1 MKSICP
7 SCEGTQLTEDEAT
20 GQLIC
25 LDCGTATGIYEGI
38 TQSQEYTETRGLRV
52 VGSAPPKPTRPDF
65 SQFTDSSQV
74 QVASQL
80 ITCSS
85 QTLDNVTFPP
95 HVVTSTQQTD
105 IVDGTAADQ
114 SKAAESEYEDEL
126 DSLEFDKKVDEVTV
140 FKDQTHKPRSGNRP
154 WRLSEPFT
162 YVMRHQAIDFV
173 RELELTGT
181 ERKRFLE
188 SVWRLWLNYLAIT
201 GELGEKAWRL
211 ASVGPGTALQTLL
224 RLERLGRVQRRN
236 ASRDSVTSQRS
247 SVNRRPVPRRILK
260 RKSEP
265 TDKQLKDIFSQD
277 WLIIERRLEHFL
289 WAGWSSLYEPNEG
302 RESLDPFLKTLT
314 KAKNASMFQLKKQR
328 LKKRGSANISEDQ
341 THPGDVEPES
351 GLNIPDQDHSKPNGD
366 DGDFGGL
373 TDLPPITNLKDGALV
388 ELLTSNTRSEDSSS
402 QPGDSTSALWKE
414 CLIRKLSKADPWR
427 RTLWRGQMVG
437 ATSRRGL
444 LEHNLAILFFA
455 YLSAVPTR
463 SAVNPIAWPHLD
475 PAFISAGLIA
485 FTRMVTVQDLV
496 ELCKTNRLAFIST
509 MDCLPRGLFAMHD
522 QNLSRM
528 FKAKRPPTLDNTALA
543 TLRLMHLLGFYQ
555 LPKLPF
561 SWLVHRYIVTLGLPE
576 AVHNVARL
584 VLLRLQTVLANS
596 ADVSTGPNLISSV
609 PWCRLLRVEVVAMA
623 LVVIVLRLLFKL
635 DDVSEHRLSQVAKA
649 LSALQASS
657 SSVCTTNTSSPFDW
671 AAWATYIHQRFGD
684 AVNVADESE
693 TPVIYRATTD
703 DLARLTNVS
712 SLLGCTE
719 FKPGRSVGW
728 GEGSMYQRKHA
739 QPEGKLAISE
749 PVRDLLTIPDKINS
763 CSDVTEPIG
772 VNMLPACPETS
783 KLPKTFQ
790 ITRAVHDGLIS
801 LFRKTQLDFLL
812 DPHVNTDQ
820 LESEAAT
827 TPAMECTSMLT
838 QWWHQLVD
846 RRSDYQLICTGCWS
860 NESIEKASSTHLARS
875 SRTSLPEPV
884 EQLIRTH
891 DQILSEAFQSADFEE
906 HDSPIRPISK
916 TADGNTSS
924 QCTPPEAFDESTVA
938 PSETL
943 QWLVELCTVACGAV
957 HARRLLRE
965 IDGLERLL
973 FKVKV
978 PSRSQTMD
986 LALYSCLD
994 LNDLPAP
1001 Y

>member
-38 TQSQEYTETRGLRV
+38 TQAKYTETRGLRV
-52 VGSAPPKPTRPDF
+52 VGSAPPKPTRPDY

-74 QVASQL
+74 PVASQL

-105 IVDGTAADQ
+105 IVDDTAADQ
-114 SKAAESEYEDEL
+114 SKPAQSEYEDDL
-126 DSLEFDKKVDEVTV
+126 DSLEFDKKMDEVSV

-162 YVMRHQAIDFV
+162 YIMRHQAIDFV

-181 ERKRFLE
+181 ERTRFLE

-236 ASRDSVTSQRS
+236 ASRDSVTGQRS
-247 SVNRRPVPRRILK
+247 SANRRPTLRRMLK

-265 TDKQLKDIFSQD
+265 TDKQLKDIFNQD
-277 WLIIERRLEHFL
+277 WLIVERRLEHFL

-302 RESLDPFLKTLT
+302 RESLDPFLKTLN

-328 LKKRGSANISEDQ
+328 LKKRGSANINEDQ
-341 THPGDVEPES
+341 THPGEVELES
-351 GLNIPDQDHSKPNGD
+351 GLNIPDQDPSKPNGD

-475 PAFISAGLIA
+475 PAFVSAGLVA

-496 ELCKTNRLAFIST
+496 ELCKTNRLAFISP

-555 LPKLPF
+555 LPKLPL
-561 SWLVHRYIVTLGLPE
+561 SWLVHRHIVTLGLPE

-609 PWCRLLRVEVVAMA
+609 PWCRLLRVE
-623 LVVIVLRLLFKL
+623 
-635 DDVSEHRLSQVAKA
+635 HRLSHVAKA

-657 SSVCTTNTSSPFDW
+657 PSASTTNTSSPFDW
-671 AAWATYIHQRFGD
+671 AAWATYIHQRFGG
-684 AVNVADESE
+684 AVNVVDESE

-712 SLLGCTE
+712 NLLGCTE
-719 FKPGRSVGW
+719 FKPGRS
-728 GEGSMYQRKHA
+728 
-739 QPEGKLAISE
+739 PEGKLAISE
-749 PVRDLLTIPDKINS
+749 PVRDLLTTPDKINS
-763 CSDVTEPIG
+763 YSDATESIG
-772 VNMLPACPETS
+772 VNVLPACPEAS

-790 ITRAVHDGLIS
+790 LTRAVHDGLSS

-820 LESEAAT
+820 LESDAAT
-827 TPAMECTSMLT
+827 TPAMECASMLT
-838 QWWHQLVD
+838 QWWRQLVD

-860 NESIEKASSTHLARS
+860 NESIERASSTHLARS

-891 DQILSEAFQSADFEE
+891 DRILSEAFQPTDFEK
-906 HDSPIRPISK
+906 HDSPIRPICK
-916 TADGNTSS
+916 TAGGDTSS
-924 QCTPPEAFDESTVA
+924 QCTPPETSDESTVA

-957 HARRLLRE
+957 HTRRLLRE

-973 FKVKV
+973 FKAKI

>member
-25 LDCGTATGIYEGI
+25 LECGTATGIYEGI
-38 TQSQEYTETRGLRV
+38 TQSQEYTETRGLRI
-52 VGSAPPKPTRPDF
+52 VGSAPLKSNRLNF
-65 SQFTDSSQV
+65 SQFTDGSQV
-74 QVASQL
+74 PVASQL
-80 ITCSS
+80 TCSS
-85 QTLDNVTFPP
+85 QTLDKLPLP
-95 HVVTSTQQTD
+95 SHVVTSTQQTEV
-105 IVDGTAADQ
+105 VDETPADQ
-114 SKAAESEYEDEL
+114 SKPLESESDDGL
-126 DSLEFDKKVDEVTV
+126 DSFEFDKKVDEVTI

-154 WRLSEPFT
+154 WRLSEPIT
-162 YVMRHQAIDFV
+162 YVMRHQAVDFV
-173 RELELTGT
+173 RVLELTGA
-181 ERKRFLE
+181 ERTRFLE

-201 GELGEKAWRL
+201 GELGEKAWRM
-211 ASVGPGTALQTLL
+211 ASVGPGTALQAML
-224 RLERLGRVQRRN
+224 RLERLNRVQRKN
-236 ASRDSVTSQRS
+236 ASRDSVSRQRS
-247 SVNRRPVPRRILK
+247 SANHRSALQRMLK
-260 RKSEP
+260 KKSEP
-265 TDKQLKDIFSQD
+265 TDKQLKDIFNQD
-277 WLIIERRLEHFL
+277 WMIVERRLEHFL

-302 RESLDPFLKTLT
+302 RESLDPFLKTLN

-328 LKKRGSANISEDQ
+328 LKKRRSLNISEDQ
-341 THPGDVEPES
+341 TQPDEIEPES
-351 GLNIPDQDHSKPNGD
+351 GLNTSDQSQLKPNGD
-366 DGDFGGL
+366 DGEFGGL
-373 TDLPPITNLKDGALV
+373 TDLPPITSLKDGALV
-388 ELLTSNTRSEDSSS
+388 GLLASDTRSEDSSP
-402 QPGDSTSALWKE
+402 QPDDSTSALWKE

-463 SAVNPIAWPHLD
+463 PAVNPIAWPHLD
-475 PAFISAGLIA
+475 PAFISAGSIA

-509 MDCLPRGLFAMHD
+509 IDCLPRGLFAMHD

-555 LPKLPF
+555 LPKLPY
-561 SWLVHRYIVTLGLPE
+561 SWLVHRYIITLGLPE
-576 AVHNVARL
+576 AAHNVARL
-584 VLLRLQTVLANS
+584 VLLRLQAVLAHS
-596 ADVSTGPNLISSV
+596 ADVSTGPNLISCV
-609 PWCRLLRVEVVAMA
+609 PWNRLLRVEVVAMA

-649 LSALQASS
+649 LSALQTDSPS
-657 SSVCTTNTSSPFDW
+657 PSTTNPSSPFDW
-671 AAWATYIHQRFGD
+671 AAWATYVDQRFGD
-684 AVNVADESE
+684 AVDVVDESE

-749 PVRDLLTIPDKINS
+749 PLRDLLTTSNKVSS
-763 CSDVTEPIG
+763 CLEATEPIG
-772 VNMLPACPETS
+772 VDVPPTCPEAS
-783 KLPKTFQ
+783 QLPKTFQ
-790 ITRAVHDGLIS
+790 LTRAVHDGLNS
-801 LFRKTQLDFLL
+801 LFRQTQLDFLL
-812 DPHVNTDQ
+812 DPHVNTNQ

-827 TPAMECTSMLT
+827 TPSMERMSMLT
-838 QWWHQLVD
+838 QWWRQLVD
-846 RRSDYQLICTGCWS
+846 RRSDYQLICTGSWS
-860 NESIEKASSTHLARS
+860 SESIERASSTHLARS
-875 SRTSLPEPV
+875 GRTSLPEPV

-891 DQILSEAFQSADFEE
+891 DQILSEAFQPADSEE
-906 HDSPIRPISK
+906 HDSPPPPTS
-916 TADGNTSS
+916 NTDTDPSS
-924 QCTPPEAFDESTVA
+924 QCAPHETSDESTVA

-943 QWLVELCTVACGAV
+943 QWLVELCTIVCGAV
-957 HARRLLRE
+957 HSRRLLRE
-965 IDGLERLL
+965 IDGLEKLL

-994 LNDLPAP
+994 LNDLPAL